1 MRLLSAGALLLCAGA
16 NLFAQTPTALLNG
29 NGAVQLGKSVV
40 QMMETVS
47 VVIPGLDRSAAG
59 LMENARQHQKQ
70 LQITPA
76 SSAAVYALL
85 NDARAFLAIADLTP
99 KPYPFPPS
107 SEKQLSGLREATLRL
122 ASHFEASLE
131 HDQVLLRNPDRDEL
145 RRYAE
150 DNMKLGPPQPNS
162 PRVVF
167 FGDSITD
174 SWRLNEYF
182 TGRDFINRGISGQV
196 TGEMLGRMMADVID
210 LHPNAMLLLAGT
222 NDIAR
227 GTPLRTIENNIMM
240 MAELARAHQ
249 IRVLIASLLPV
260 SDYKKTVNP
269 QFERT
274 KQRPPAVI
282 NDLNRWIQN
291 YCQQNQFT
299 YVNYYP
305 AMADGG
311 GMLRDDLSD
320 DGLHPNAKGY
330 RVMSPIAA
338 TALNTNLLVAPPEPG
353 KRRRKLF

>member
-16 NLFAQTPTALLNG
+16 NLFAQTPTALLGG
-29 NGAVQLGKSVV
+29 NAAVQLAKTVV

-70 LQITPA
+70 LQIAQA
-76 SSAAVYALL
+76 SSASVYPLL
-85 NDARAFLAIADLTP
+85 NDARSFLAIADLAP
-99 KPYPFPPS
+99 KPYPFPAS

-122 ASHFEASLE
+122 SSHFEASLD
-131 HDQVLLRNPDRDEL
+131 HDQLLLRNPDRDEL
-145 RRYAE
+145 RRYTD
-150 DNMKLGPPQPNS
+150 DNAKLGPPQANS
-162 PRVVF
+162 ARVVF

-227 GTPLRTIENNIMM
+227 GTPVRTIENNIVM

-269 QFERT
+269 LFERT

-320 DGLHPNAKGY
+320 DGLHPNGKGY
-330 RVMSPIAA
+330 RVMSPLAA
-338 TALNTNLLVAPPEPG
+338 AALNTNLLVAPPGPV